1 MSTFQ
6 KRHYEMIAGL
16 IKSTFI
22 PAWKAELVESFC
34 KMFKDDNRLFNRTK
48 FLIACGVTN
57 EP

>member
-1 MSTFQ
+1 MSAFQ

-22 PAWKAELVESFC
+22 PAWKTELLESFC
-34 KMFKDDNRLFNRTK
+34 KMFKEDNPHFNRTK
-48 FLIACGVTN
+48 FLIACGVTY